1 MKDELFTDEA
11 LEAAL
16 TTIQKKHL
24 DDLSSSMEPHDFS
37 EEFEQKMAKLQ
48 RQERRHTHLRRL
60 TRWAVAA
67 LLAVVIGLGLFFTVS
82 TEARADALTWLRR
95 EYSRYTSY
103 LFKGDQDQIPR
114 YVLTWVPE
122 GCELYKEENTVDQTY
137 VYYDPGDSARGFT
150 VTVMP
155 LSDDRGMVLDGTEN
169 AQVTMLL
176 VRGCSAQL
184 YTFPD
189 HSILIWI
196 DENAGVVFSVTG
208 TLSTE
213 ELLQIAEGLVPVK

>member
-24 DDLSSSMEPHDFS
+24 DDLWGSMEPHDFS
-37 EEFEQKMAKLQ
+37 DKFEQNMAKLQ

-67 LLAVVIGLGLFFTVS
+67 LLTVAMGLGLFLSAS

-137 VYYDPGDSARGFT
+137 VYYDPGDSARGVT
-150 VTVMP
+150 VAVMP
-155 LSDDRGMVLDGTEN
+155 LSDDRGIVLDGTED
-169 AQVTMLL
+169 AEITMLQI
-176 VRGCSAQL
+176 RDCSAQL

-189 HSILIWI
+189 HHILICV
-196 DENAGVVFSVTG
+196 DEDAGVVFTVTG
-208 TLSTE
+208 TLSIE
-213 ELLQIAEGLVPVK
+213 ELLQIAEGLVPEK

>member
-24 DDLSSSMEPHDFS
+24 DDLLDSMEPHDFS
-37 EEFEQKMAKLQ
+37 EEFDQKMAKLQ
-48 RQERRHTHLRRL
+48 RQERRHTQLRRL

-67 LLAVVIGLGLFFTVS
+67 LLAVVIGLGLLLTVS
-82 TEARADALTWLRR
+82 NEAKADALTWLRR

-114 YVLTWVPE
+114 YILTWVPE

-150 VTVMP
+150 VAVMP
-155 LSDDRGMVLDGTEN
+155 LSDDRGLVLDGTED
-169 AQVTMLL
+169 AKITMLQI
-176 VRGCSAQL
+176 RDCSAQL

-189 HSILIWI
+189 HYILIWM

-213 ELLQIAEGLVPVK
+213 ELLQIAAGLVPEK

>member
-24 DDLSSSMEPHDFS
+24 DDLLDSMEPRDFS
-37 EEFEQKMAKLQ
+37 EEFEQKMTKLQ
-48 RQERRHTHLRRL
+48 RQERRHTQLRRL

-67 LLAVVIGLGLFFTVS
+67 LLAAAMGLGLFLSVS

-137 VYYDPGDSARGFT
+137 VYHDPGDSARGFT
-150 VTVMP
+150 VAVMP
-155 LSDDRGMVLDGTEN
+155 LSDDRGLVLDGTEN

-189 HSILIWI
+189 HHILIWM
-196 DENAGVVFSVTG
+196 DENAGAVFSVTG

-213 ELLQIAEGLVPVK
+213 ELLQIAEGLSPEK

>member
-1 MKDELFTDEA
+1 MKDELFSDEA

-16 TTIQKKHL
+16 ATIQKKHL
-24 DDLSSSMEPHDFS
+24 DDLWGSMEPHDFS

-48 RQERRHTHLRRL
+48 RQERRHTQLRRL

-67 LLAVVIGLGLFFTVS
+67 LLAVVIGLGLLLTVS
-82 TEARADALTWLRR
+82 NEAKADALTWLRR

-150 VTVMP
+150 VAVMP
-155 LSDDRGMVLDGTEN
+155 LSDDRGMVLDGTED
-169 AQVTMLL
+169 AEITMLQI
-176 VRGCSAQL
+176 RDCSAQL

-189 HSILIWI
+189 HYILIWM
-196 DENAGVVFSVTG
+196 DEDAGAVFTVTG

-213 ELLQIAEGLVPVK
+213 ELLQIAAGLVPEK

>member
-24 DDLSSSMEPHDFS
+24 DDLWGSMEPHDFS

-48 RQERRHTHLRRL
+48 RQERRHAHLRRL

-67 LLAVVIGLGLFFTVS
+67 LLVVVMGLGLFFTVS

-103 LFKGDQDQIPR
+103 LFNGDQDQIPR
-114 YVLTWVPE
+114 YILTWVPE
-122 GCELYKEENTVDQTY
+122 GCELYKEEHVVDQTY
-137 VYYDPGDSARGFT
+137 VYYDPGDPARGFT
-150 VTVMP
+150 VAVMP
-155 LSDDRGMVLDGTEN
+155 LSDDRGIVLDGTED
-169 AQVTMLL
+169 AEIMMLQ

-189 HSILIWI
+189 HYILIWM
-196 DENAGVVFSVTG
+196 DEDAGAVFTVTG
-208 TLSTE
+208 TLRTE
-213 ELLQIAEGLVPVK
+213 ELMQIAEGLVPEK

>member
-1 MKDELFTDEA
+1 MMIYMSMIDA
-11 LEAAL
+11 P
-16 TTIQKKHL
+16 
-24 DDLSSSMEPHDFS
+24 DDRSK
-37 EEFEQKMAKLQ
+37 FEQKMAKRQ
-48 RQERRHTHLRRL
+48 RQERRHAQLRRL

-67 LLAVVIGLGLFFTVS
+67 LLPVVMGLGLFFTVS

-122 GCELYKEENTVDQTY
+122 GCELYKEENIVDQTY
-137 VYYDPGDSARGFT
+137 VYYDPGDSARRFT
-150 VTVMP
+150 VAVMP
-155 LSDDRGMVLDGTEN
+155 LSDDRGMVLDGTED
-169 AQVTMLL
+169 AEITMLL

-189 HSILIWI
+189 HHILIWM

-213 ELLQIAEGLVPVK
+213 ELLQIAEGLVPGK

>member
-24 DDLSSSMEPHDFS
+24 DDLLDSMEPHDFS
-37 EEFEQKMAKLQ
+37 EEFEQKMSKFQ
-48 RQERRHTHLRRL
+48 RQERRHAQLRRL

-67 LLAVVIGLGLFFTVS
+67 LLAVAMGLGLFFTVS

-137 VYYDPGDSARGFT
+137 VYYDPDDPARGFT
-150 VTVMP
+150 VAVMP
-155 LSDDRGMVLDGTEN
+155 LSDDRGMVLDGTED
-169 AQVTMLL
+169 AEITMLQI
-176 VRGCSAQL
+176 RDCSAQL

-189 HSILIWI
+189 HYILIWM

-213 ELLQIAEGLVPVK
+213 ELLQIAEGLVPEK

>member
-16 TTIQKKHL
+16 TTIQKIHL
-24 DDLSSSMEPHDFS
+24 EAVLDTMEPHDFS

-48 RQERRHTHLRRL
+48 RQERRHAPLRRL

-67 LLAVVIGLGLFFTVS
+67 LLAVVMGLGLFLSAS

-137 VYYDPGDSARGFT
+137 VYYDPDDPARGFT
-150 VTVMP
+150 VAVMP
-155 LSDDRGMVLDGTEN
+155 LSDDRGIVLDGTED
-169 AQVTMLL
+169 AEITML
-176 VRGCSAQL
+176 
-184 YTFPD
+184 
-189 HSILIWI
+189 
-196 DENAGVVFSVTG
+196 
-208 TLSTE
+208 
-213 ELLQIAEGLVPVK
+213 QIRD

>member
-24 DDLSSSMEPHDFS
+24 DDLCGSVEPHDFS
-37 EEFEQKMAKLQ
+37 YEFEQKMAKLQ

-67 LLAVVIGLGLFFTVS
+67 LLAVAMGLGLLLTVS
-82 TEARADALTWLRR
+82 NEAKADALTWLRR

-137 VYYDPGDSARGFT
+137 VYHDPGDSAKGFT
-150 VTVMP
+150 VAVMP
-155 LSDDRGMVLDGTEN
+155 LSDDRGMVLDGTED
-169 AQVTMLL
+169 AEITMLQI
-176 VRGCSAQL
+176 RDCSAQL

-189 HSILIWI
+189 HYILIWM
-196 DENAGVVFSVTG
+196 DENAGAVFSVTG

-213 ELLQIAEGLVPVK
+213 ELLQIAAGLVPEK

>member
-24 DDLSSSMEPHDFS
+24 DDLLDSMEPHDFS

-48 RQERRHTHLRRL
+48 RQERRHTQLRRL

-67 LLAVVIGLGLFFTVS
+67 LLAVVIGLGLLLTVS
-82 TEARADALTWLRR
+82 NEAKADALTWLRR

-114 YVLTWVPE
+114 YILTWVPE

-150 VTVMP
+150 VAVMP
-155 LSDDRGMVLDGTEN
+155 LSDDRGLVLDGTED
-169 AQVTMLL
+169 AKITMLQI
-176 VRGCSAQL
+176 RDCSAQL

-189 HSILIWI
+189 HYILIWM

-213 ELLQIAEGLVPVK
+213 ELLQIAAGLVPEK

>member
-24 DDLSSSMEPHDFS
+24 DDLLDSMEPHDFS

-48 RQERRHTHLRRL
+48 RQERRHAQLRRL

-67 LLAVVIGLGLFFTVS
+67 LLAVAMGLGLFLSVS

-114 YVLTWVPE
+114 YVLTWMPE

-150 VTVMP
+150 VAVMP
-155 LSDDRGMVLDGTEN
+155 LSDDRGMVLDGTED
-169 AQVTMLL
+169 AEITMLQI
-176 VRGCSAQL
+176 RDCSAQL

-189 HSILIWI
+189 HYILICI

-208 TLSTE
+208 TLSIE
-213 ELLQIAEGLVPVK
+213 DLLKIAEGLVPEK

>member
-24 DDLSSSMEPHDFS
+24 DDLWGSMEPHDFS

-48 RQERRHTHLRRL
+48 RQERRHAQLRRL

-67 LLAVVIGLGLFFTVS
+67 LLAVAMGLGLFLTVS

-122 GCELYKEENTVDQTY
+122 GCELYKEENIVDQTL
-137 VYYDPGDSARGFT
+137 VYHDPGDSARGFT
-150 VTVMP
+150 VAVMP
-155 LSDDRGMVLDGTEN
+155 LSNDRGLVLDGTED
-169 AQVTMLL
+169 AEITMLQI
-176 VRGCSAQL
+176 RDCSAQL

-189 HSILIWI
+189 HHILIWM
-196 DENAGVVFSVTG
+196 DENAGAVFSVTG

-213 ELLQIAEGLVPVK
+213 ELLQIAAGLVPEK

>member
-24 DDLSSSMEPHDFS
+24 DDLLDSMEPHDFS

-48 RQERRHTHLRRL
+48 RQERRHTQLRRL

-67 LLAVVIGLGLFFTVS
+67 LLAVAMGLGLFLSVS

-122 GCELYKEENTVDQTY
+122 GCELYKEENIVDQTL

-150 VTVMP
+150 VAVMP
-155 LSDDRGMVLDGTEN
+155 LSDDRGMVLDGTED
-169 AQVTMLL
+169 AEITMLQI
-176 VRGCSAQL
+176 RDCSAQL
-184 YTFPD
+184 YTVPD
-189 HSILIWI
+189 HYILICI

-213 ELLQIAEGLVPVK
+213 ELLQISEGLVPEK